1 MNKTLFTLLVLLL
14 ALSLASCGTPAATT
28 TSVPPTTAAPAVV
41 TFADPVLEAMVR
53 ASMGKPTGDF
63 TVTEA
68 ESVTLLNVSREWQ
81 RYVSEETTIHDI
93 GGLEYFVNLE
103 SLDLS
108 FHEVSDLTPLS
119 GLQKLTSLSL
129 SGNPINDIAPL
140 AGLTNL
146 KVLILTGCKAQDYAP
161 LAKLVN
167 LDFLMLDHATIAD
180 VSPLAS
186 LTKLKHLYLTGS
198 PINNYG
204 TAD

>member
-1 MNKTLFTLLVLLL
+1 MVALAACSPSASDLVDTQPSPTQQL
-14 ALSLASCGTPAATT
+14 APEQTI
-28 TSVPPTTAAPAVV
+28 

-53 ASMGKPTGDF
+53 AAIGKPDGDI
-63 TVTEA
+63 TVTDAEA
-68 ESVTLLNVSREWQ
+68 VSVLILSSEWRRLLPDAAPIR
-81 RYVSEETTIHDI
+81 DI
-93 GGLEYFVNLE
+93 GGLEYFKNLE

-108 FHEVSDLTPLS
+108 FHAVADITPLA
-119 GLQKLTSLSL
+119 GLKKLTSLSL
-129 SGNPINDIAPL
+129 SNNPVTDISPL
-140 AGLTNL
+140 AGLTSL

-198 PINNYG
+198 PINNYFPRS
-204 TAD
+204 DIYQN